1 MPHEIVVA
9 LGFVAGALYIASHY
23 MKTMIPL
30 RICEIGSNILFVGY
44 GLMYPSYPTFAL
56 YGILI
61 VINGLRLYE
70 MVQALNKV
78 RAASSGDLS
87 MDWLKPFMHKH
98 SYKKGDVLFH
108 KGDEADE
115 MFLIVSGACR
125 VKELDL
131 PLKPG
136 QIVGE
141 LGFLNPERSRTQT
154 VDCTQDSELLMITY
168 HKVRELCL
176 QDPTFG
182 FYLLKL
188 TSNRLLQ
195 NIKNLEQALET
206 RSQPAPA

>member
-98 SYKKGDVLFH
+98 SYRKGDVLFH

-125 VKELDL
+125 VKELE
-131 PLKPG
+131 PATSSPG
-136 QIVGE
+136 
-141 LGFLNPERSRTQT
+141 RSSASSASSIR
-154 VDCTQDSELLMITY
+154 SAAA
-168 HKVRELCL
+168 RR
-176 QDPTFG
+176 P
-182 FYLLKL
+182 
-188 TSNRLLQ
+188 SNAR
-195 NIKNLEQALET
+195 KTA
-206 RSQPAPA
+206 SC

>member
-1 MPHEIVVA
+1 MHEFTIA

-23 MKTMIPL
+23 LKTMIPL
-30 RICEIGSNILFVGY
+30 RICEIGSNVLFVGY
-44 GLMYPSYPTFAL
+44 GIMYPSYPTFTL

-70 MVQALNKV
+70 MTQALKKV
-78 RAASSGDLS
+78 RVAASGDLS
-87 MDWLKPFMHKH
+87 MEWLKPFMHKH
-98 SYKKGDVLFH
+98 AYKKGDVLFK

-131 PLKPG
+131 PLAPG

-141 LGFLNPERSRTQT
+141 LGFLNPEHSRTQT
-154 VDCTQDSELLMITY
+154 VECTEDGDLLVITY
-168 HKVRELCL
+168 DKVRELCL
-176 QDPTFG
+176 QDPSFG

-195 NIKNLEQALET
+195 NIHHMEELLAA